1 MSWIREPDE
10 EPIPGYRLIKPLGSG
25 GFGEVWLCEAP
36 GKILKA
42 IKFVFGNLD
51 ASASGDGR
59 ARQEFHALQRVKE
72 VRHPFVLSIE
82 RIDILEG
89 EVAIVMELAEK
100 SLYDVFQERRQ
111 EGFPGIARDK
121 LLRYMA
127 DAADGLDYLSE
138 THNLMHLDVKPRNL
152 FLVGDHVKVADFGL
166 AKHLERASSSGIMA
180 GISPQYAAPETF
192 TSRITK
198 FSDQYS
204 LAVVYVE
211 LLTGRRPF
219 TGKTIR
225 ELALQHMNADPDL
238 SGMPE
243 RDKKVV
249 LKALAKD
256 PFKRYPSC
264 QAFVA
269 GFPRETAAGEL
280 SLLEKTPTR
289 ILPSGWDEPGPK
301 TRPLDPGE
309 LPAEPPKT
317 QQVSQS
323 ELSGI
328 HKTAATVPETAP
340 TRRGPDV
347 RSLPFAEL
355 VADARSVRAEEG
367 ERVNFDFPEAEG
379 GVLRPTL
386 VIGVGG
392 FGLLA
397 LRELRSRLTDCMG
410 DLQHVPAIRFLYLD
424 ADPNAKTAGTTGS
437 PDRALNREQVFPT
450 PLQPVGR
457 YRRAALDMLSEW
469 LPREKL
475 HAIPRNMN
483 PQGSRALGRLAFTEN
498 YLRFTTRVRRELE
511 IAAHPESI
519 TRSSDHSGLPARD
532 TRPRVFV
539 IAAAGGASSGALPDI
554 GYAVG
559 KLLGQLKLPT
569 QVTGFLFLGAPAD
582 PTTPPEEGANVY
594 ATLTE
599 LNHYADDS
607 ITFRSRYGGPD
618 GPQVESPAPPF
629 STVYLLQRGGRGPG
643 AAAECAERLAAYL
656 CLDLTTPLGA
666 DLDRARAESH
676 GPFRS
681 FGTGGVWFPRG
692 LLLRSAAR
700 HICERLILQWQA
712 PGPVQAPAADELC
725 RKAAADAALKPDRVA
740 AEIADAVHLADVGFD
755 GQVGRLFANLEEKM
769 AATEG
774 SAADWAKAALDAVL
788 SVIGV
793 RAGTDPAESVRI
805 GKLTRLYSTAAG
817 AVGEAWVKRLAGAAQ
832 ALLEAPGTRVA
843 AAEAALVTL
852 ADFAMRAEGEAV
864 FRGQDISRRT
874 EQAYAQVRAAAEV
887 CAAGGRFTL
896 FGNKDQRNMRALLV
910 ALSHFVDCRTAE
922 EAHTGVV
929 KFYRKLATG
938 LEDRKRDLAIC
949 RQRLSHLRRALEVPE
964 TAGATLLGGP
974 SPTVELLLPDGGEE
988 IEWAAKR
995 FVETVPAADLV
1006 KLDQALQAL
1015 VLEPRGG
1022 LFGACQKSGDFIQ
1035 ELAPPLID
1043 QTSAFLSSLLPDQD
1057 VAQLP
1062 AGRGGDWHGRLGKAF
1077 DRAAPTVR
1085 GQADREKDYLLVP
1098 DTAAGARVAEAAG
1111 RAFAG
1116 LTVVRASRSNEVTFC
1131 REQRLRTSDVR
1142 EALHYCREPYEQR
1155 SHRPAPSPH
1164 ARFDVLEWL
1173 PLDV

>member
-10 EPIPGYRLIKPLGSG
+10 EPIPGYRLIKPVGSG

-111 EGFPGIARDK
+111 EGHAGIPRDK

-127 DAADGLDYLSE
+127 DAADGLDYLSD

-192 TSRITK
+192 SSRITK

-204 LAVVYVE
+204 LAVVYAE
-211 LLTGRRPF
+211 LLTGHRPF

-243 RDKKVV
+243 RDRKVV
-249 LKALAKD
+249 TKALAKD

-269 GFPRETAAGEL
+269 SFAREVSSGEL
-280 SLLEKTPTR
+280 AVLEVAPSR
-289 ILPSGWDEPGPK
+289 ILPLPEGWHGAEPK
-301 TRPLDPGE
+301 TKQVD
-309 LPAEPPKT
+309 PAELVASPPKT
-317 QQVSQS
+317 QHVSQS
-323 ELSGI
+323 ELSGL
-328 HKTAATVPETAP
+328 HKTGRTVPASATAP
-340 TRRGPDV
+340 TNPAHELLPYAEVVAEARPARGD
-347 RSLPFAEL
+347 EH
-355 VADARSVRAEEG
+355 
-367 ERVNFDFPEAEG
+367 ERVNFDFPESQG

-397 LRELRSRLTDCMG
+397 LRELRSRLTDCVG
-410 DLQHVPAIRFLYLD
+410 ELRHVPALRFLYLD
-424 ADPNAKTAGTTGS
+424 ADPAAKTAGTSGS
-437 PDRALNREQVFPT
+437 PDRALYREQVFPT

-475 HAIPRNMN
+475 HAIPRNMH

-498 YLRFTTRVRRELE
+498 YLRFVTRVRRELE

-519 TRSSDHSGLPARD
+519 ARSTDHSGLPARD

-539 IAAAGGASSGALPDI
+539 LAGAGGGSSGALPDI
-554 GYAVG
+554 GYAVT
-559 KLLGQLKLPT
+559 KLLGQLKLPQQAT
-569 QVTGFLFLGAPAD
+569 AFLFLGAPAD

-599 LNHYADDS
+599 LNHYSDES

-629 STVYLLQRGGRGPG
+629 STVYLIQRDGRAPG

-666 DLDRARAESH
+666 DLDRSRDQGH
-676 GPFRS
+676 VLFRS

-700 HICERLILQWQA
+700 HICERLIVQWQA
-712 PGPVQAPAADELC
+712 PGPVQGPGVDELC
-725 RKAAADAALKPDRVA
+725 RKAVADPALKAEQVG
-740 AEIADAVHLADVGFD
+740 AEITAAVREADPGFD
-755 GQVGRLFANLEEKM
+755 GQVSRLFANLEEKLG
-769 AATEG
+769 APDSSPAE
-774 SAADWAKAALDAVL
+774 WAKGAFEAVVNL
-788 SVIGV
+788 IGV
-793 RAGTDPAESVRI
+793 KGGMDPAESVRI
-805 GKLTRLYSTAAG
+805 GKLTKLYSTAAT
-817 AVGEAWVKRLAGAAQ
+817 AVGEMWVKRLAGAAQ
-832 ALLEAPGTRVA
+832 ALLEGPGKRVA
-843 AAEAALVTL
+843 SAESALGIL
-852 ADFAMRAEGEAV
+852 AGFAERAEGEAV
-864 FRGQDISRRT
+864 FRGQEASRRA
-874 EQAYAQVRAAAEV
+874 EQAYAQARAAAEV

-896 FGNKDQRNMRALLV
+896 FGNK
-910 ALSHFVDCRTAE
+910 
-922 EAHTGVV
+922 
-929 KFYRKLATG
+929 
-938 LEDRKRDLAIC
+938 
-949 RQRLSHLRRALEVPE
+949 
-964 TAGATLLGGP
+964 
-974 SPTVELLLPDGGEE
+974 
-988 IEWAAKR
+988 
-995 FVETVPAADLV
+995 
-1006 KLDQALQAL
+1006 
-1015 VLEPRGG
+1015 
-1022 LFGACQKSGDFIQ
+1022 
-1035 ELAPPLID
+1035 
-1043 QTSAFLSSLLPDQD
+1043 
-1057 VAQLP
+1057 
-1062 AGRGGDWHGRLGKAF
+1062 
-1077 DRAAPTVR
+1077 
-1085 GQADREKDYLLVP
+1085 
-1098 DTAAGARVAEAAG
+1098 
-1111 RAFAG
+1111 
-1116 LTVVRASRSNEVTFC
+1116 
-1131 REQRLRTSDVR
+1131 
-1142 EALHYCREPYEQR
+1142 
-1155 SHRPAPSPH
+1155 
-1164 ARFDVLEWL
+1164 
-1173 PLDV
+1173 

>member
-10 EPIPGYRLIKPLGSG
+10 EPIPGYRLIKPVGSG

-111 EGFPGIARDK
+111 EGHAGIARDK

-204 LAVVYVE
+204 LAIVYAE
-211 LLTGRRPF
+211 LLAGRRPF

-238 SGMPE
+238 SGLPE
-243 RDKKVV
+243 RDRKVV
-249 LKALAKD
+249 ARALAKD
-256 PFKRYPSC
+256 PFKRFPSC

-269 GFPRETAAGEL
+269 TFAREISLGEL
-280 SLLEKTPTR
+280 SVVDKSPTR
-289 ILPSGWDEPGPK
+289 LVPPAGG
-301 TRPLDPGE
+301 LDHG
-309 LPAEPPKT
+309 PPKT
-317 QQVSQS
+317 KQLDPSELPVDAPKTHHVPEA

-328 HKTAATVPETAP
+328 HKTGVTVPASTTAP
-340 TRRGPDV
+340 TNPARELRP
-347 RSLPFAEL
+347 LPYAEA
-355 VADARSVRAEEG
+355 VADARPAHPEES

-410 DLQHVPAIRFLYLD
+410 DLQHVPAVRFLYLD
-424 ADPNAKTAGTTGS
+424 ADPQAKTVGTSGS

-457 YRRAALDMLSEW
+457 YRRAALDLLSEW

-475 HAIPRNMN
+475 HAIPRNMH

-498 YLRFTTRVRRELE
+498 YLRFVTRVRRELE
-511 IAAHPESI
+511 IASHPESI
-519 TRSSDHSGLPARD
+519 ARSADHSGLAARD

-539 IAAAGGASSGALPDI
+539 LAAAGGGSSGALPDI
-554 GYAVG
+554 GYAVT
-559 KLLGQLKLPT
+559 KLLGQLKLPPQLT
-569 QVTGFLFLGAPAD
+569 AFLFLGAPAD
-582 PTTPPEEGANVY
+582 PTTPPEESANVY

-599 LNHYADDS
+599 LNHYADES

-618 GPQVESPAPPF
+618 GPQVESP
-629 STVYLLQRGGRGPG
+629 

-666 DLDRARAESH
+666 DMDHSRGQAH
-676 GPFRS
+676 GLFRS
-681 FGTGGVWFPRG
+681 FGTGGIWFPRG

-700 HICERLILQWQA
+700 HVCERLIVQWQA
-712 PGPVQAPAADELC
+712 VGPAQGPGVDELC
-725 RKAAADAALKPDRVA
+725 RKASADPALKADRVA
-740 AEIADAVHLADVGFD
+740 AEIAATVRQTDAGFD
-755 GQVGRLFANLEEKM
+755 GQVARMFTHLEEKLGG
-769 AATEG
+769 TDG
-774 SAADWAKAALDAVL
+774 SPADWAKGSLDAIINL
-788 SVIGV
+788 IGV
-793 RAGTDPAESVRI
+793 KAGTDPAESVRI
-805 GKLTRLYSTAAG
+805 GKLTRLYATAAT
-817 AVGEAWVKRLAGAAQ
+817 AVADTWVKRLGGAAL
-832 ALLEAPGTRVA
+832 ALLEGAGRRVA
-843 AAEAALVTL
+843 SAESALTILV
-852 ADFAMRAEGEAV
+852 DFAVRSESEAV
-864 FRGQDISRRT
+864 FRGLDASRRA
-874 EQAYAQVRAAAEV
+874 EQAYAQAKAAAEV
-887 CAAGGRFTL
+887 CYAGGRFTL

-910 ALSHFVDCRTAE
+910 ALSHFVECRTEE

-929 KFYRKLATG
+929 RFFRRLAAG

-949 RQRLSHLRRALEVPE
+949 RQRLTHLRRALEVPE
-964 TAGATLLGGP
+964 TAGASLCGGP
-974 SPTVELLLPDGGEE
+974 SPTVELLLPDGGQE

-995 FVETVPAADLV
+995 FVETVPPADLV

-1035 ELAPPLID
+1035 ELADPLID
-1043 QTSAFLSSLLPDQD
+1043 QTSAFLSNLLPETD
-1057 VAQLP
+1057 VANLP
-1062 AGRGGDWHGRLGKAF
+1062 GGRGGDWPTRLGKAF
-1077 DRAAPTVR
+1077 DRATPTVR
-1085 GQADREKDYLLVP
+1085 GAAEREKDYLLVP
-1098 DTAAGARVAEAAG
+1098 ETPSGTRVADAAT

-1116 LTVVRASRSNEVTFC
+1116 LTILRASRSNEITFC
-1131 REQRLRTSDVR
+1131 REMRLRPSDVR
-1142 EALHYCREPYEQR
+1142 DALHYCREPYEQR
-1155 SHRPAPSPH
+1155 AHRPAPSPH

>member
-1 MSWIREPDE
+1 V
-10 EPIPGYRLIKPLGSG
+10 GSG

-111 EGFPGIARDK
+111 EGHAGIARDK

-138 THNLMHLDVKPRNL
+138 SHNLMHLDVKPRNL

-204 LAVVYVE
+204 LAVVYAE
-211 LLTGRRPF
+211 LLTGHRPF
-219 TGKTIR
+219 NGKTIR

-238 SGMPE
+238 SGMPD
-243 RDKKVV
+243 RDRKVV
-249 LKALAKD
+249 AKALAKD
-256 PFKRYPSC
+256 PFKRFPNC

-269 GFPRETAAGEL
+269 AFAREVSVGEL
-280 SLLEKTPTR
+280 TVLERAPVRT
-289 ILPSGWDEPGPK
+289 LPPADGREQGPPK
-301 TRPLDPGE
+301 TKQLDPSE
-309 LPAEPPKT
+309 LPAVEPKT
-317 QQVSQS
+317 QRVAASD
-323 ELSGI
+323 LSGI
-328 HKTAATVPETAP
+328 HKTGVTVPETAP
-340 TRRGPDV
+340 TKPGPDL
-347 RSLPFAEL
+347 RALPFAEL
-355 VADARSVRAEEG
+355 VVDARAAHPEES
-367 ERVNFDFPEAEG
+367 ERVNFDYPEAEG

-386 VIGVGG
+386 IVGVGG

-410 DLQHVPAIRFLYLD
+410 DLQHVPAVRFLYLD
-424 ADPNAKTAGTTGS
+424 ADPQAKTVGTSGS

-457 YRRAALDMLSEW
+457 YRRAALDLLSEW

-475 HAIPRNMN
+475 HAIPRSMH

-511 IAAHPESI
+511 IASHPESI
-519 TRSSDHSGLPARD
+519 ARSADHSGLAARD

-539 IAAAGGASSGALPDI
+539 LAAAGGGSSGALTDI
-554 GYAVG
+554 GYAVS
-559 KLLGQLKLPT
+559 KLLGQLKLPPQLT
-569 QVTGFLFLGAPAD
+569 AFLFLGAPAD

-599 LNHYADDS
+599 LNHYSDES

-629 STVYLLQRGGRGPG
+629 STVYLIQRDGRGPG

-676 GPFRS
+676 GLFRS
-681 FGTGGVWFPRG
+681 FGTGGIWFPRG

-700 HICERLILQWQA
+700 HVCERLIVQWQA
-712 PGPVQAPAADELC
+712 AGTAQGPGVDELC
-725 RKAAADAALKPDRVA
+725 RKAAADPALKADQVA
-740 AEIADAVHLADVGFD
+740 GEIGAAVRQADAGFD
-755 GQVGRLFANLEEKM
+755 AQVARTFTHLEEKLGGI
-769 AATEG
+769 EG
-774 SAADWAKAALDAVL
+774 SAADWAKGALEAVFNL
-788 SVIGV
+788 VGV
-793 RAGTDPAESVRI
+793 KTGTDPAESVRI
-805 GKLTRLYSTAAG
+805 GRLTKLYSTAA
-817 AVGEAWVKRLAGAAQ
+817 ATVADTWVKRLGGAAL
-832 ALLEAPGTRVA
+832 ALLEGTGRRVA
-843 AAEAALVTL
+843 SAETALTILV
-852 ADFAMRAEGEAV
+852 DFAMRSESEAV
-864 FRGQDISRRT
+864 FRGQEVSRRA
-874 EQAYAQVRAAAEV
+874 EQAYTQAKAAAEA
-887 CAAGGRFTL
+887 CYAGGRFML
-896 FGNKDQRNMRALLV
+896 FGNKDQKNMRALLV
-910 ALSHFVDCRTAE
+910 ALSHFVECRTAE

-929 KFYRKLATG
+929 RFFRKLAAG

-949 RQRLSHLRRALEVPE
+949 RQRLNHLKRALEVPE
-964 TAGATLLGGP
+964 TA
-974 SPTVELLLPDGGEE
+974 
-988 IEWAAKR
+988 
-995 FVETVPAADLV
+995 
-1006 KLDQALQAL
+1006 
-1015 VLEPRGG
+1015 
-1022 LFGACQKSGDFIQ
+1022 
-1035 ELAPPLID
+1035 
-1043 QTSAFLSSLLPDQD
+1043 
-1057 VAQLP
+1057 
-1062 AGRGGDWHGRLGKAF
+1062 
-1077 DRAAPTVR
+1077 
-1085 GQADREKDYLLVP
+1085 
-1098 DTAAGARVAEAAG
+1098 
-1111 RAFAG
+1111 
-1116 LTVVRASRSNEVTFC
+1116 
-1131 REQRLRTSDVR
+1131 
-1142 EALHYCREPYEQR
+1142 
-1155 SHRPAPSPH
+1155 
-1164 ARFDVLEWL
+1164 
-1173 PLDV
+1173 